1 MDERSGVSVPRL
13 LHSPS
18 TIESGRLLA
27 SPSRPPP
34 AAGADAGASLI
45 KLALRDEHG
54 DLALECFSA
63 AAPERVAER
72 IQLRAAG
79 SVALTGC
86 GAERLAGLIEGAARV
101 KEFDAW
107 ARGARLRAAT
117 SGDTKPFL
125 IASLGTG
132 TSVLLVTP
140 EGAQRVGGTA
150 LGGGTLLGLGA
161 ALLGTRDFDTIAG
174 LAARG
179 DHSRVDLTVG
189 DIYGDDFALPAIFT
203 AASLGK
209 LEPGSPAEPADLAQ
223 GIMAMIGENVGRTC
237 ALLAEQH
244 GAGRV
249 LFAGGCLRGNE
260 FLGSLLRG
268 MCLVAGIDAEV
279 LHDGEY
285 TGALGALRAAESA
298 TFEKSSGSSG
308 G

>member
-1 MDERSGVSVPRL
+1 
-13 LHSPS
+13 
-18 TIESGRLLA
+18 LA
-27 SPSRPPP
+27 SPSLQLP

-63 AAPERVAER
+63 SAPERVAER

-86 GAERLAGLIEGAARV
+86 GAERLAALIEGASRIE
-101 KEFDAW
+101 EFDAW
-107 ARGARLRAAT
+107 ARGARLRVTPTDDAA
-117 SGDTKPFL
+117 PFL

-132 TSVLLVTP
+132 TSALLVTP
-140 EGAQRVGGTA
+140 DGAQRVGGTA

-161 ALLGTRDFDTIAG
+161 ALLGTRDFDTIAR

-189 DIYGDDFALPAIFT
+189 DIYGDDFVLPALFT

-209 LEPGSPAEPADLAQ
+209 LEPGSKADPADLAQ

-237 ALLAEQH
+237 ALLAQQH

-249 LFAGGCLRGNE
+249 LFAGGCLRGND
-260 FLGSLLRG
+260 FLGNLLRG

-279 LHDGEY
+279 LDDGEY

-298 TFEKSSGSSG
+298 APGESMGSLG